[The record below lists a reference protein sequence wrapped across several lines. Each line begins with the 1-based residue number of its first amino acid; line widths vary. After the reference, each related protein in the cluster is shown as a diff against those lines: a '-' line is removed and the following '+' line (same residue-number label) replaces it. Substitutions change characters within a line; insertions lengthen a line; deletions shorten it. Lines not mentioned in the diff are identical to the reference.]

1 MSYSEHNRWPE
12 GTPQHV
18 KVLQAQEVEINF
30 LRQTILLQHDTNR
43 CLLDARD
50 ALRAAL
56 EGIIDRYDDDKA
68 NGTDWFTILD
78 ADRAALGGG
87 K

>member
-43 CLLDARD
+43 RLLDARD
-50 ALRAAL
+50 ALRAAIRDIL
-56 EGIIDRYDDDKA
+56 ALAELARAHDL
-68 NGTDWFTILD
+68 TDIVRI
-78 ADRAALGGG
+78 ARAALRGV

>member
-43 CLLDARD
+43 RLLGTRD

-56 EGIIDRYDDDKA
+56 IEISTTAPMTQTHQIA
-68 NGTDWFTILD
+68 H
-78 ADRAALGGG
+78 AALA
-87 K
+87 KVQP